1 VCNAACGNL
10 KTAAPTARTNA
21 PVLDATSLQALAD
34 AGNHAGMVDEI
45 SALLFA
51 GNLSTDTRATMIDM
65 LNKLQTEKRSSAERV
80 QSLVQ
85 LALASPDFVIQR

>member
-1 VCNAACGNL
+1 
-10 KTAAPTARTNA
+10 
-21 PVLDATSLQALAD
+21 
-34 AGNHAGMVDEI
+34 
-45 SALLFA
+45 
-51 GNLSTDTRATMIDM
+51 M